1 MFKELWSGHD
11 FVTNV
16 GGEEGGQPDTQGKT
30 MCFLALIS
38 TACSK
43 TLYIPVLGQ
52 GHLVIN
58 MTVLVAF
65 LQQ

>member
-1 MFKELWSGHD
+1 MTD
-11 FVTNV
+11 V

-30 MCFLALIS
+30 ICFLALIS
-38 TACSK
+38 IACSK

-58 MTVLVAF
+58 ITVLVTF
-65 LQQ
+65 FQQ